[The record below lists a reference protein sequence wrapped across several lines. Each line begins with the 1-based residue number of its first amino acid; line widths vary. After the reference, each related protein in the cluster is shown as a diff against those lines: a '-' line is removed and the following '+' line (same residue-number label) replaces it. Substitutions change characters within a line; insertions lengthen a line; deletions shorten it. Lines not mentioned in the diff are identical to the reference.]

1 MQETAT
7 TIAHH
12 ADQERRLEA
21 LIAQLRR
28 IEPFELRGEVSA
40 CQGSSLICRGL
51 HHHLGIGDI
60 CTVDRPAMTGGGR
73 RGDADGDPLLAE
85 VMALDDQGAVLL
97 PFEELD
103 GVGLGATVRLSR
115 GHAVVRP
122 GPGWLGRVID
132 PLGRPL
138 DQGPPLDDGPID
150 YPVQARAIAAHRRRD
165 LGERLDLGVRA
176 LNLFAPCRRGQR
188 LGIFAGTGVGKT
200 TLLSM
205 LAQHSGADALVLGL
219 IGERGRE
226 LHGFLHGGLGQR
238 ARERSVVVVATSD
251 MPAMQRRRA
260 AQTTMAV
267 AEALRDQGL
276 SVLCL
281 IDSVTRYAM
290 ALREIYLAAGEPP
303 TSKGYPPSVFSELPR
318 LLERAGPG
326 EGEGSITGLFT
337 VLVEGDDLNDPI
349 ADAVRGILDGHVV
362 LDRRIAEQGRFPAID
377 VLKSL
382 SRTAPGCYAPEERPL
397 VEEARRLLRVH
408 EDAAELIQ
416 LGAYKPGTDPLTD
429 RAIEM
434 RPGLEELL
442 KQDEGERCRS
452 DADFSRLAEMLRG
465 TASQTAPLEA
475 ADGS

>member
-1 MQETAT
+1 MPDA
-7 TIAHH
+7 ALA
-12 ADQERRLEA
+12 ADRLNAFEHKLGSLEAELTRLE
-21 LIAQLRR
+21 RY
-28 IEPFELRGEVSA
+28 ELRGEVSA
-40 CQGSSLICRGL
+40 CQGTRLICRGL
-51 HHHLGIGDI
+51 HHFLCIGDI
-60 CTVDRPAMTGGGR
+60 CTVERQGAGSPGGSAKGENQ
-73 RGDADGDPLLAE
+73 LLAE
-85 VMALDDQGAVLL
+85 VMALSEDGAVLL

-103 GVGLGATVRLSR
+103 GISLGATVRRSR
-115 GHAVVRP
+115 SCTAIRP
-122 GPGWLGRVID
+122 GLDWLGRVLD
-132 PLGRPL
+132 PLGCPL
-138 DQGPPLDDGPID
+138 DKGPPLREGPKD
-150 YPVQARAIAAHRRRD
+150 YPLQARAIAAHKRVD

-176 LNLFAPCRRGQR
+176 LNLFTPCRRGQR

-226 LHGFLHGGLGQR
+226 LHSFLEGGLGPE
-238 ARERSVVVVATSD
+238 ARDRSIVVVATSD

-281 IDSVTRYAM
+281 LDSVTRYAM
-290 ALREIYLAAGEPP
+290 ALREIYLSAGEPP
-303 TSKGYPPSVFSELPR
+303 TSKGYPPSVFAELPK

-326 EGEGSITGLFT
+326 ASEGSITGLFT

-349 ADAVRGILDGHVV
+349 ADAVRGILDGHIV

-382 SRTAPGCYAPEERPL
+382 SRTAPGCYAVDERPL
-397 VEEARRLLRVH
+397 VDEARHLLRVY

-416 LGAYKPGTDPLTD
+416 LGAYRPGTDPLTD
-429 RAIEM
+429 RAVAL
-434 RPGLEELL
+434 RPELETLM
-442 KQDEGERCRS
+442 KQDERERS
-452 DADFSRLAEMLRG
+452 QIAGDFALLAQAL
-465 TASQTAPLEA
+465 QA
-475 ADGS
+475 AGAVT

>member
-1 MQETAT
+1 MTANFG
-7 TIAHH
+7 AL
-12 ADQERRLEA
+12 ALERESDPIGYDRRKMDGLFRQLDRIQPYE
-21 LIAQLRR
+21 LI
-28 IEPFELRGEVSA
+28 GEVSA
-40 CQGSSLICRGL
+40 CHGSSLVCRGL
-51 HHHLGIGDI
+51 HQMLNIGDV
-60 CTVDRPAMTGGGR
+60 CTVER
-73 RGDADGDPLLAE
+73 RGGTAGRDGVRSAGEHRLLAE
-85 VMALDDQGAVLL
+85 VMALSEDGAVLL
-97 PFEELD
+97 PYEEMD
-103 GVGLGATVRLSR
+103 GVGLGAKVRTSPESNI
-115 GHAVVRP
+115 VRP
-122 GPGWLGRVID
+122 NTGWLGRVVD
-132 PLGRPL
+132 PLGQPL
-138 DQGPPLDDGPID
+138 DQGPPLEEGAID
-150 YPVQARAIAAHRRRD
+150 YPLQTRALAAHLRRD
-165 LGERLDLGVRA
+165 LGDRLDLGVRA

-226 LHGFLHGGLGQR
+226 LYGFLEGGLGED
-238 ARERSVVVVATSD
+238 ARQRSVVVVATSD

-303 TSKGYPPSVFSELPR
+303 TSKGYPPSVFSELPK

-326 EGEGSITGLFT
+326 ADEGSITGLFT

-397 VEEARRLLRVH
+397 VEEARQLLRIY
-408 EDAAELIQ
+408 EEAAELIQ
-416 LGAYKPGTDPLTD
+416 LGAYRPGTDPITD
-429 RAIEM
+429 RAIQA
-434 RPGLEELL
+434 RAPLEALL
-442 KQDEGERCRS
+442 KQDEDERS
-452 DADFSRLAEMLRG
+452 LIADDFSKLAELL
-465 TASQTAPLEA
+465 QTEPPV
-475 ADGS
+475 SP

>member
-1 MQETAT
+1 MIETASSLPS
-7 TIAHH
+7 
-12 ADQERRLEA
+12 DDRFSGLFKQLQRLEPA
-21 LIAQLRR
+21 K
-28 IEPFELRGEVSA
+28 LRGEVSA
-40 CQGSSLICRGL
+40 CEGMSLICRGL
-51 HHHLGIGDI
+51 HHLLNIGDI
-60 CTVDRPAMTGGGR
+60 CEVERSATSSGR
-73 RGDADGDPLLAE
+73 SARTDATTEGHFLAE
-85 VMALDDQGAVLL
+85 VMALSEQGAVLL
-97 PFEELD
+97 PYEELD
-103 GVGLGATVRLSR
+103 GVGLGASVRLSPE
-115 GHAVVRP
+115 GTVVRP
-122 GPGWLGRVID
+122 GLGWLGRVVD

-138 DQGPPLDDGPID
+138 DEGPPIEEGSID
-150 YPVQARAIAAHRRRD
+150 YPVQARAIAAHKRRD

-226 LHGFLHGGLGQR
+226 LHSFLHGGLGPH

-303 TSKGYPPSVFSELPR
+303 TSKGYPPSVFAEMPR

-326 EGEGSITGLFT
+326 SGEGSITGLFT

-377 VLKSL
+377 VSKSL
-382 SRTAPGCYAPEERPL
+382 SRTAPGCYAPNERPL
-397 VEEARRLLRVH
+397 VEEARQLLRVY

-429 RAIEM
+429 RAIAM
-434 RPGLEELL
+434 RPRLEQLL
-442 KQDEGERCRS
+442 KQDEDHRS
-452 DADFSRLAEMLRG
+452 RIPDDFAMLAELLQPAQD
-465 TASQTAPLEA
+465 TA
-475 ADGS
+475 

>member
-1 MQETAT
+1 MQD
-7 TIAHH
+7 H
-12 ADQERRLEA
+12 AKPAEMAAFQQRIDGLLA
-21 LIAQLRR
+21 SLKR
-28 IEPFELRGEVSA
+28 IEPYELRGEVSA
-40 CQGSSLICRGL
+40 CEGTRLICRGL
-51 HHHLGIGDI
+51 HHLLNIGDI
-60 CTVDRPAMTGGGR
+60 CTVERSGAGAGHGHD
-73 RGDADGDPLLAE
+73 LLAE
-85 VMALDDQGAVLL
+85 VMALDEDGAVLL
-97 PFEELD
+97 PFD
-103 GVGLGATVRLSR
+103 DIGGIGLGATVRRSR
-115 GHAVVRP
+115 GHGVVRP
-122 GPGWLGRVID
+122 GTGWLGRVVD
-132 PLGRPL
+132 PLGHPI
-138 DQGPPLDDGPID
+138 DDGPPLQDGPAD
-150 YPVQARAIAAHRRRD
+150 YSVQARAIAAHRRRD

-205 LAQHSGADALVLGL
+205 LAQHSRAEALVLGL

-226 LHGFLHGGLGQR
+226 LHGFLHGGLGPE

-303 TSKGYPPSVFSELPR
+303 TSKGYPPSVFAELPK

-326 EGEGSITGLFT
+326 DGDGSITGLFT

-382 SRTAPGCYAPEERPL
+382 SRTAPGCYAAEERPL
-397 VEEARRLLRVH
+397 VEEARQLLRVY
-408 EDAAELIQ
+408 EDTAELIQ
-416 LGAYKPGTDPLTD
+416 LGAYRPGTDPLTD

-434 RPGLEELL
+434 RPKIEALL
-442 KQDEGERCRS
+442 KQDEAEQGGIRTDFAALGE
-452 DADFSRLAEMLRG
+452 LLQGQPEVV
-465 TASQTAPLEA
+465 
-475 ADGS
+475 